1 MKLHHKT
8 QKLLG
13 SNLGQL
19 LPTFTQYN
27 TPFQVVDKA
36 IGGEEMIQTWL
47 DESNCRAERY
57 FESGT
62 NMEEE
67 ETAQNNDYPPG
78 SGDNARQK
86 KLYGSRS
93 LYAELMM

>member
-1 MKLHHKT
+1 MIFQHKT

-19 LPTFTQYN
+19 RPTFTQYN

-36 IGGEEMIQTWL
+36 IGEEEMIQTWL

-57 FESGT
+57 FESGR

-67 ETAQNNDYPPG
+67 ETARTTRTHLEVATMLGRRSFTEGFELAVCMQN
-78 SGDNARQK
+78 
-86 KLYGSRS
+86 
-93 LYAELMM
+93 

>member
-1 MKLHHKT
+1 MIFQHKT

-47 DESNCRAERY
+47 DESNTGLSAILKAAGTWRRRKLHGTTITHLEVATMLGRRSCTEG
-57 FESGT
+57 FELAVCMQS
-62 NMEEE
+62 
-67 ETAQNNDYPPG
+67 
-78 SGDNARQK
+78 
-86 KLYGSRS
+86 
-93 LYAELMM
+93 